1 LEGGSPS
8 VAGAK
13 CTGIANGEAFAW
25 PVQRINPPVFIERSA
40 RAAPYFIADLSL
52 AVQKKKP
59 PPVVF
64 NAPVGKRNQDCHS
77 YWFYIPGLDFKL
89 AVGKGISPSLTNM
102 SAFALPERFI
112 YSSTLQAE
120 EMMKSF
126 ATGVGKSAAVG
137 KLARE
142 FPDA

>member
-1 LEGGSPS
+1 
-8 VAGAK
+8 
-13 CTGIANGEAFAW
+13 
-25 PVQRINPPVFIERSA
+25 
-40 RAAPYFIADLSL
+40 
-52 AVQKKKP
+52 
-59 PPVVF
+59 
-64 NAPVGKRNQDCHS
+64 
-77 YWFYIPGLDFKL
+77 
-89 AVGKGISPSLTNM
+89 M

>member
-52 AVQKKKP
+52 AVQKKKTATSG
-59 PPVVF
+59 VQRTG
-64 NAPVGKRNQDCHS
+64 GKAKSKIVTHIGS
-77 YWFYIPGLDFKL
+77 TFP
-89 AVGKGISPSLTNM
+89 ASISN
-102 SAFALPERFI
+102 
-112 YSSTLQAE
+112 
-120 EMMKSF
+120 
-126 ATGVGKSAAVG
+126 
-137 KLARE
+137 
-142 FPDA
+142 